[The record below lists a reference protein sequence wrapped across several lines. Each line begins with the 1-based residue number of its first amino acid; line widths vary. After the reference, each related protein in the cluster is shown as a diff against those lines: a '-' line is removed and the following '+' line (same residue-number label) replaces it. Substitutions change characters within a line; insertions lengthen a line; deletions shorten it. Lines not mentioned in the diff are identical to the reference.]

1 MKRGKKEIA
10 HIYIFPTH
18 VLKWVLMH
26 VEAQNLG
33 IRRMM
38 FYFLFIYLY
47 LFIIYLL
54 FIYYYFFNS
63 VR

>member
-54 FIYYYFFNS
+54 LFF
-63 VR
+63 